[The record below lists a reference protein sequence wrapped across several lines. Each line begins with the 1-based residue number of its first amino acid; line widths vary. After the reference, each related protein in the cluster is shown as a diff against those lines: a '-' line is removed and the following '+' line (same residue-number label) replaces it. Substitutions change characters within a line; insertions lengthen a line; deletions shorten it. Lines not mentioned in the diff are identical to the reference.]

1 MIVVIIF
8 NIISFVIVNIIIII
22 VVSITLLVFFH
33 FIPKGKVLEVSE
45 TKLDDSFP
53 TAQFSLNGLCKLYR
67 LIVQMVEVSYY
78 M

>member
-8 NIISFVIVNIIIII
+8 NIISFVIVNIIII

-45 TKLDDSFP
+45 TKLDDSFL

-78 M
+78 R

>member
-8 NIISFVIVNIIIII
+8 NIISFVIVNIII
-22 VVSITLLVFFH
+22 ITLLVFFH

-67 LIVQMVEVSYY
+67 LIVRMVEVSYY

>member
-8 NIISFVIVNIIIII
+8 NIISFVIVNIIII

-53 TAQFSLNGLCKLYR
+53 TAQFSLNGLCKLDR